1 MTRILLL
8 LAIAV
13 LAGCSWLTGDEGY
26 FRDRSDDYR
35 LARTEPILRVPAD
48 KDDEALQQLY
58 VIPPITEDIR
68 VTGVFDAPR
77 PAPLVAGSSE
87 EVVRIQKLGEQEWML
102 VAIAPGQLWPQVRG
116 YLSQGAIPVARL
128 EARAGLIE
136 TAWIPGQE
144 GKMAQRYQFRIEQG
158 VQRNTAE
165 LHVLQMYQAGDVNSW
180 PKASADNAEE
190 RLVLRELAQYVA
202 NNFEQA
208 PVSMMAQQSI
218 SASGRV
224 SMQED
229 SDGNPFIKLELPFY
243 RAWASMDKALQ
254 ESNFEILD
262 RDRSEKVYFIHY
274 VRPLEEE
281 SGWLDWLFDNSDEA
295 PANQLSQ
302 YDYRLQIDE
311 TGAEA
316 VQISIH
322 RQDGGPLTQGHAQS
336 ILALIKG
343 NIA

>member
-1 MTRILLL
+1 VSRILLL
-8 LAIAV
+8 VMIAA

-35 LARTEPILRVPAD
+35 LARSEPTLRVPAD
-48 KDDEALQQLY
+48 KDKEALQQLY

-68 VTGVFDAPR
+68 VTGEFEAPR
-77 PAPLVAGSSE
+77 PAPLVAGASA
-87 EVVRIQKLGEQEWML
+87 EVVRIQKLAEQEWML
-102 VAIAPGQLWPQVRG
+102 ASIAPGQLWPQVRG

-128 EARAGLIE
+128 EARAGIIE
-136 TAWIPGQE
+136 TGWIPGQE

-180 PKASADNAEE
+180 PKSSADVEEE
-190 RLVLRELAQYVA
+190 RLVLRDLAQYIA
-202 NNFEQA
+202 NNVEQA

-229 SDGNPFIKLELPFY
+229 SDGNPFIKLDLPLP
-243 RAWASMDKALQ
+243 RAWASLDKAAQ
-254 ESNFEILD
+254 TSNFRILD
-262 RDRSEKVYFIHY
+262 RDRSTKAYFIHY
-274 VRPLEEE
+274 ERPLEEN
-281 SGWLDWLFDNSDEA
+281 SGWLDWLFDSSDDA
-295 PANQLSQ
+295 PADKLSE
-302 YDYRLQIDE
+302 YDYRLQVEE
-311 TGAEA
+311 TNSES
-316 VQISIH
+316 VLISIH

-343 NIA
+343 NIT

>member
-1 MTRILLL
+1 MSRILLL
-8 LAIAV
+8 VMIAT

-35 LARTEPILRVPAD
+35 LARSEPTLRVPAD
-48 KDDEALQQLY
+48 KDKEALQQLY

-68 VTGVFDAPR
+68 VTGEFEAPR
-77 PAPLVAGSSE
+77 PAPLVAGASA
-87 EVVRIQKLGEQEWML
+87 EVVRIQKLAEQEWML
-102 VAIAPGQLWPQVRG
+102 ASIAPGQLWPQVRG

-128 EARAGLIE
+128 EARAGIIE
-136 TAWIPGQE
+136 TGWIPGQE

-180 PKASADNAEE
+180 PKSSADAEEE
-190 RLVLRELAQYVA
+190 RLVLRDLAQYIA
-202 NNFEQA
+202 NNVEQA

-229 SDGNPFIKLELPFY
+229 SDGNPFIKLDLPFT
-243 RAWASMDKALQ
+243 RAWASLDKAAQ
-254 ESNFEILD
+254 TSNFRILD
-262 RDRSEKVYFIHY
+262 RDRSTKAYFIHY
-274 VRPLEEE
+274 ERPLEEN
-281 SGWLDWLFDNSDEA
+281 SGWLDWLFDSSDDA
-295 PANQLSQ
+295 PADKLSE
-302 YDYRLQIDE
+302 YDYRLQVEE
-311 TGAEA
+311 TSPES
-316 VQISIH
+316 VLISIH

-343 NIA
+343 NIT

>member
-1 MTRILLL
+1 MRILLV
-8 LAIAV
+8 LAMAM

-35 LARTEPILRVPAD
+35 LARSEPVLRVPAD

-68 VTGVFDAPR
+68 VTGEFEAPR

-116 YLSQGAIPVARL
+116 YLSQAAIPVARL

-180 PKASADNAEE
+180 PKASADTAEE

-218 SASGRV
+218 SAHGRV

-229 SDGNPFIKLELPFY
+229 SDGNPFIKLELPFH
-243 RAWASMDKALQ
+243 RAWASMDRAVR

-262 RDRSEKVYFIHY
+262 RDRSKKVYFLHY
-274 VRPLEEE
+274 VRPLEED
-281 SGWLDWLFDNSDEA
+281 SGWLDWLFDSSDDA
-295 PANQLSQ
+295 PANELSQ

-311 TGAEA
+311 TDAES

-322 RQDGGPLTQGHAQS
+322 RQDGGPLSQGHAQS